1 VRRAERISWI
11 ASIGRDAPDIFM
23 RRTNMVEQA
32 LRIVQVTDASRQLQ
46 EPQWLTAAER
56 VHRQLRPQ
64 LPADYSEKMRR
75 VFRDG
80 GEMCLAV
87 RNDRVVGVAVFREFE
102 NTHIGRR
109 FYVDDLV
116 TDEAERST
124 GAGGALLEYL
134 EKIARAR
141 GCPGMDLESGT
152 HRTRAHRFY
161 FREGFF
167 ITAFSF
173 RKEFQ

>member
-1 VRRAERISWI
+1 MA
-11 ASIGRDAPDIFM
+11 GKTF
-23 RRTNMVEQA
+23 
-32 LRIVQVTDASRQLQ
+32 RIVQVTDRGRGIL
-46 EPQWLTAAER
+46 EPQWLAEAER

-64 LPADYSEKMRR
+64 LPADYPAKMRQ

-87 RNDRVVGVAVFREFE
+87 LDRRVVALAVFREFE

-109 FYVDDLV
+109 FYIDDLV
-116 TDEAERST
+116 TDEAERSG
-124 GAGGALLEYL
+124 GAGRALTAHLEQ
-134 EKIARAR
+134 IARTR

-167 ITAFSF
+167 ITSFSF
-173 RKEFQ
+173 RKDFQ

>member
-1 VRRAERISWI
+1 MSEA
-11 ASIGRDAPDIFM
+11 M
-23 RRTNMVEQA
+23 
-32 LRIVQVTDASRQLQ
+32 LRIVQVTGVGREVA
-46 EPQWLTAAER
+46 EPEWLSAAER

-64 LPADYSEKMRR
+64 LPADYAEKMRL

-87 RNDRVVGVAVFREFE
+87 RADRVVGIAVYREFE
-102 NTHIGRR
+102 NTHVGRR
-109 FYVDDLV
+109 FYIDDLV
-116 TDEAERST
+116 TDESERST
-124 GAGGALLEYL
+124 GAGRTLITYL
-134 EKIARAR
+134 EQVAGDR
-141 GCPGMDLESGT
+141 GCPGFDLESGT

-173 RKEFQ
+173 RKEFR

>member
-1 VRRAERISWI
+1 M
-11 ASIGRDAPDIFM
+11 P
-23 RRTNMVEQA
+23 EQA
-32 LRIVQVTDASRQLQ
+32 LRIVEITDAQRQVQ
-46 EPQWLTAAER
+46 EPQWLAAAER

-64 LPADYSEKMRR
+64 LPADYVDKMHR

-80 GEMCLAV
+80 GEMCLVV
-87 RNDRVVGVAVFREFE
+87 RDERVAGVAVFREFE

-116 TDEAERST
+116 TDESERST
-124 GAGGALLEYL
+124 GAGRALIEYL
-134 EKIARAR
+134 GKVARDR
-141 GCPGMDLESGT
+141 DCPGLDLESGT

-161 FREGFF
+161 FREDFF

-173 RKEFQ
+173 RKEFR

>member
-1 VRRAERISWI
+1 MSE
-11 ASIGRDAPDIFM
+11 G
-23 RRTNMVEQA
+23 T
-32 LRIVQVTDASRQLQ
+32 LHIVQVTDVGREVA
-46 EPQWLTAAER
+46 EPQWLSAAER

-64 LPADYSEKMRR
+64 LPADYPAKMRR

-87 RNDRVVGVAVFREFE
+87 HADRVVGVAVFREFE
-102 NTHIGRR
+102 NTHVGRR
-109 FYVDDLV
+109 FYIDDLV
-116 TDEAERST
+116 TDESERST
-124 GAGGALLEYL
+124 GAGQALIAYL
-134 EKIARAR
+134 EKVARDR
-141 GCPGMDLESGT
+141 GCPGLDLESGT

-173 RKEFQ
+173 RKEFP

>member
-1 VRRAERISWI
+1 M
-11 ASIGRDAPDIFM
+11 P
-23 RRTNMVEQA
+23 EQA
-32 LRIVQVTDASRQLQ
+32 LRIVEITDAQRQVQ
-46 EPQWLTAAER
+46 EPQWLAAAER

-64 LPADYSEKMRR
+64 LPVDYVDKMHR

-80 GEMCLAV
+80 GEMCLVV
-87 RNDRVVGVAVFREFE
+87 RDERVAGVAVFREFE

-116 TDEAERST
+116 TDESERST
-124 GAGGALLEYL
+124 GAGRALIEYL
-134 EKIARAR
+134 GKVARDR
-141 GCPGMDLESGT
+141 GCPGLDLESGT

-161 FREGFF
+161 FREDFS

-173 RKEFQ
+173 RKEFR

>member
-1 VRRAERISWI
+1 LRNT
-11 ASIGRDAPDIFM
+11 SIGRDAPDIFVQ
-23 RRTNMVEQA
+23 RANMSEA
-32 LRIVQVTDASRQLQ
+32 TLRIVQVTGLQ
-46 EPQWLTAAER
+46 REVAQPQWLAAAER

-64 LPADYSEKMRR
+64 LPADYPEKMRR
-75 VFRDG
+75 VFLDG
-80 GEMCLAV
+80 GEMCLVV
-87 RNDRVVGVAVFREFE
+87 RDDRVVGVAVFREFE
-102 NTHIGRR
+102 NTHVGRR

-116 TDEAERST
+116 TDESERST
-124 GAGGALLEYL
+124 GAGRTLIAYL
-134 EKIARAR
+134 ESVARNR
-141 GCPGMDLESGT
+141 GCPGLDLESGA